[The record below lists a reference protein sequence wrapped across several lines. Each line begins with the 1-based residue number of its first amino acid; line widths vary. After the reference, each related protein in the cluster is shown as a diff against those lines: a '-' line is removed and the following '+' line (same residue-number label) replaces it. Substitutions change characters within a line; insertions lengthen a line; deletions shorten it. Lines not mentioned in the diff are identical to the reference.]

1 MVLRAV
7 VFLLFSVAGFA
18 ADSFP
23 FAVWHVRPLWRD
35 ERGQLDIGASGV
47 SYQSDDGKTSL
58 RIAWEDVREADV
70 ADPRVIRIETYD
82 RLKRKGG
89 ERRVYTF
96 RLRDGEH
103 GDELARF
110 LSARLSSP
118 VLGTYGTEGAAR
130 FTIAAYHRHALGG
143 AHGKIEIGPE
153 SIRFVTEK
161 TADSRTW
168 LYRDIQTIGSSD
180 PFHFRLSTYAETYM
194 LDLKERM
201 TREAYDYAWER
212 VYVLERGNIK

>member
-1 MVLRAV
+1 MMRRAV
-7 VFLLFSVAGFA
+7 VLLLFSVAAFA
-18 ADSFP
+18 ADSFQ
-23 FAVWHVRPLWRD
+23 FAVWHVRPLWPD

-58 RIAWEDVREADV
+58 RIVWEDVREADV
-70 ADPRVIRIETYD
+70 SDPKAIRLETYD
-82 RLKRKGG
+82 RLKRKAG
-89 ERRVYTF
+89 ERRAYTF

-103 GDELARF
+103 SDELARF
-110 LSARLSSP
+110 LSARLSAP
-118 VLGTYGTEGAAR
+118 VLGSYATPEPAR

-143 AHGKIEIGPE
+143 AHGKLEIGPE
-153 SIRFVTEK
+153 SVRFVTEK

-168 LYRDIQTIGSSD
+168 LYRDIQTIGNSD

-194 LDLKERM
+194 LDLEERL

-212 VYVLERGNIK
+212 VYGNKLNR